1 MKKTLL
7 LTVVALMGASAFAMD
22 EETIFKYD
30 YNTFTEHNIPRSDLG
45 SMAGLWGNANISA
58 PNVWSV
64 VEGEK
69 QWSETTGLT
78 VLTGNPGNAGYDVLT
93 KGISIIDMGGEIGR
107 VLCING
113 QGSNFN
119 AYAVSELGAA
129 SDFSAPQMGS
139 GTGYWHINWF
149 AGPDTY
155 KSGKGGEGATL
166 PEDGNIR
173 VRITF
178 NVFSN
183 TLDNTIVPKAIYTT
197 NNNGGILPKNDQN
210 AENVGVR
217 TDKFAKYYDDD
228 VDHVDDPE
236 ENDEGNIF
244 WDPDTWMVYE
254 FDTWCP
260 VGDDDV
266 VYTPVYV
273 KCEFNGWAA
282 GIQNRTV
289 LVKSVEF
296 LKVTGNSDPILS
308 TRKYS
313 YVHLNHGVPTTDI
326 PTTSVS
332 NIIAND
338 NNAPV
343 EVYNLSGVRVNAE
356 NLPAGLYIR
365 RQGNT
370 ASKFVVR

>member
-1 MKKTLL
+1 MKKALL
-7 LTVVALMGASAFAMD
+7 LSVVALMGTSAFALN

-30 YNTFTEHNIPRSDLG
+30 YNKFTEHNIPKSKLDD
-45 SMAGLWGNANISA
+45 MEGLWGNANIDNPA
-58 PNVWSV
+58 WTTVK
-64 VEGEK
+64 GAD
-69 QWSETTGLT
+69 QWSENTGLT
-78 VLTGNPGNAGYDVLT
+78 VLSGNPGVSGYNVLT

-113 QGSNFN
+113 NGSNFN
-119 AYAVSELGAA
+119 SFVQENMGAA
-129 SDFSAPQMGS
+129 DFNAPAMAS

-155 KSGKGGEGATL
+155 KNGNGGENATI
-166 PEDGNIR
+166 PTDGNIR

-178 NVFSN
+178 NVFANSFGG
-183 TLDNTIVPKAIYTT
+183 TLVPKCIYAVNNTI
-197 NNNGGILPKNDQN
+197 GILPKGDNT
-210 AENVGVR
+210 AENVGTR

-228 VDHVDDPE
+228 VNHEEDPE
-236 ENDEGNIF
+236 ENEDGENF
-244 WDPDTWMVYE
+244 WDPNTWMVYE

-260 VGDDDV
+260 KNDGSTD
-266 VYTPVYV
+266 YAPIYV
-273 KCEFNGWAA
+273 KCEFNGWAT

-296 LKVTGNSDPILS
+296 LKVTDNTEPIVN

-313 YVHLNHGVPTTDI
+313 YIHLTNGVPTTDI
-326 PTTSVS
+326 STSSVS
-332 NIIAND
+332 NIISND
-338 NNAPV
+338 SNAPV

-365 RQGNT
+365 RQGNE

>member
-1 MKKTLL
+1 MKKFLL
-7 LTVVALMGASAFAMD
+7 ISAVALMGTSAFALD

-45 SMAGLWGNANISA
+45 SMAGLWGNANIDY
-58 PNVWSV
+58 PVWNTV
-64 VEGEK
+64 DGANK
-69 QWSETTGLT
+69 WSETTGLT
-78 VLTGNPGNAGYDVLT
+78 LLTGNPGNTGYDNIT

-113 QGSNFN
+113 QTSNFN
-119 AYAVSELGAA
+119 TFVQENLGAP
-129 SDFSAPQMGS
+129 DFKADQMPDGVN
-139 GTGYWHINWF
+139 GYWHINWF

-155 KSGKGGEGATL
+155 KNGTGGENATF

-183 TLDNTIVPKAIYTT
+183 TLDGTAVPTKIYT
-197 NNNGGILPKNDQN
+197 KNDQSGVLPKGDDS
-210 AENVGVR
+210 AENVGTR
-217 TDKFAKYYDDD
+217 TDKFAKYYEDD
-228 VDHVDDPE
+228 VNHEEDPE
-236 ENDEGNIF
+236 ENENGEPF

-260 VGDDDV
+260 VGDQDTS
-266 VYTPVYV
+266 YAPIYV
-273 KCEFNGWAA
+273 KCEFTGWAA
-282 GIQNRTV
+282 GITSRTV

-296 LKVTGNSDPILS
+296 LKVTGNSEPILK

-313 YVHLNHGVPTTDI
+313 YVHLNHGTPTTEI
-326 PTTSVS
+326 ASVS

-338 NNAPV
+338 SNAPV
-343 EVYNLSGVRVNAE
+343 EVYNLSGIRVNAE

>member
-1 MKKTLL
+1 MKKFLL
-7 LTVVALMGASAFAMD
+7 ISAVALMGTSAFALD

-45 SMAGLWGNANISA
+45 SMAGLWGNANINV
-58 PNVWSV
+58 PVWSTV
-64 VEGEK
+64 NGAD
-69 QWSETTGLT
+69 QWNENTGLT
-78 VLTGNPGNAGYDVLT
+78 VLSGNPGNAGYDILT

-107 VLCING
+107 VLCVNG
-113 QGSNFN
+113 NGSNFN
-119 AYAVSELGAA
+119 TFVQENLGAPE
-129 SDFSAPQMGS
+129 FNAPAMES

-155 KSGKGGEGATL
+155 KNGNGGEDATM

-183 TLDNTIVPKAIYTT
+183 ALDNTVVPKSIYIKT
-197 NNNGGILPKNDQN
+197 NQGGVLPKGDDT
-210 AENVGVR
+210 AENVGTR

-228 VDHVDDPE
+228 VNHEEDPE
-236 ENDEGNIF
+236 ENENGEPF

-260 VGDDDV
+260 VGDEDTE
-266 VYTPVYV
+266 YAPIYV

-296 LKVTGNSDPILS
+296 LKVTGNSEPILK

-313 YVHLNHGVPTTDI
+313 YIHLNHGTPTTEI
-326 PTTSVS
+326 ASVS

-338 NNAPV
+338 SNAPV
-343 EVYNLSGVRVNAE
+343 EVYNLSGIRVNAE

>member
-1 MKKTLL
+1 MKKALL
-7 LTVVALMGASAFAMD
+7 LSVVALMGTSAFALN

-30 YNTFTEHNIPRSDLG
+30 YNKFTEHNIPKSDIG
-45 SMAGLWGNANISA
+45 SMSGLWGNSNIDNPA
-58 PNVWSV
+58 WTTVN
-64 VEGEK
+64 GAD
-69 QWSETTGLT
+69 QWSDNTGLT

-93 KGISIIDMGGEIGR
+93 AGISIIDMGGEIGR

-113 QGSNFN
+113 TGSNFN
-119 AYAVSELGAA
+119 SFVQENMGAA
-129 SDFSAPQMGS
+129 DFKAPEMAS

-155 KSGKGGEGATL
+155 QNGKGGSDATF

-183 TLDNTIVPKAIYTT
+183 TLDNTIVPKCAYAV
-197 NNNGGILPKNDQN
+197 NNTIGILPKEDNT

-228 VDHVDDPE
+228 VDHTEDPE
-236 ENDEGNIF
+236 ENDEGDIF
-244 WDPDTWMVYE
+244 WDPNTWMVYE

-260 VGDDDV
+260 KNDGDTS
-266 VYTPVYV
+266 YSPIYV
-273 KCEFNGWAA
+273 KCEFNGWAS
-282 GIQNRTV
+282 GIQTRTV

-296 LKVTGNSDPILS
+296 LKVTGNTDPILK

-313 YVHLNHGVPTTDI
+313 YIHLTNGVPTTEVA
-326 PTTSVS
+326 SVS
-332 NIIAND
+332 NIIANES
-338 NNAPV
+338 NAPV